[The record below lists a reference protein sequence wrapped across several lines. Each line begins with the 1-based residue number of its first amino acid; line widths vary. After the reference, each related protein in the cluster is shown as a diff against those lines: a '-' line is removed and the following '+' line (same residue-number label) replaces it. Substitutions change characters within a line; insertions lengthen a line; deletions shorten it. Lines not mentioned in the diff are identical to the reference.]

1 MAVYLDWNA
10 TAPLLPE
17 ARAAWLRAQ
26 DESWANPGSAH
37 GFGQQARHA
46 IDQAR
51 LVIAR
56 FLGGS
61 AAEWVVTSG
70 GSEANALA
78 IASALADGGSALCS
92 AVEHSSVLRNV
103 EAHTALVTV
112 PVDGSGRLDQ
122 TALTATLRADT
133 ALVCV
138 QFANN
143 ETAVRQDIPVIAA
156 LVRAHAPQ
164 AWIHVDAAQGA
175 GKTALDVRGL
185 GVDSLAVAGH
195 KFGAPKGIGLLWVR
209 GGRSVHA
216 LVRGGRQQ
224 QDRRSGTEDAALVTS
239 LAAALSVRCAAM
251 AAEDTRQR
259 ELLDATFARIQT
271 RLPQARWL
279 GREADR
285 LANVLSLAHPGAIA
299 EALITRLDL
308 AGFGVSR
315 GSACMAAKGG
325 PTHVIAALGIDDDL
339 ARSVIRVSIGWTTTT
354 EELAAFADAYA
365 DCVLA

>member
-1 MAVYLDWNA
+1 MAIYLDWNS

-17 ARAAWLRAQ
+17 ARAAWLRAH

-51 LVIAR
+51 LTIAR
-56 FLGGS
+56 LLGGS
-61 AAEWVVTSG
+61 ASEWVVTSG

-78 IASALADGGSALCS
+78 IASALVDGGSALCS

-103 EAHTALVTV
+103 EAHTPLITV
-112 PVDGSGRLDQ
+112 PVDSAGCVDQ
-122 TALTATLRADT
+122 DALTAMLDPST

-143 ETAVRQDIPVIAA
+143 ETAVRQDIANLATII
-156 LVRAHAPQ
+156 RSHAPQ
-164 AWIHVDAAQGA
+164 TWIHVDAAQGA
-175 GKTALDVRGL
+175 GKCALDVRTL

-209 GGRSVHA
+209 AGRAIHA

-224 QDRRSGTEDAALVTS
+224 QDRRSGTEDAALVTA
-239 LAAALSVRCAAM
+239 LAAALQVRCAAT
-251 AAEDTRQR
+251 AAESARQR
-259 ELLDATFARIQT
+259 ELLDKTFARIRA
-271 RLPQARWL
+271 RLPRAQWMGFDA
-279 GREADR
+279 ER
-285 LANVLSLAHPGAIA
+285 LANVLSLGHPGAQA
-299 EALITRLDL
+299 EALVTRLDL
-308 AGFGVSR
+308 AGFAVSR

-325 PTHVIAALGIDDDL
+325 PTHVIAALGVPDEV
-339 ARSVIRVSIGWTTTT
+339 ARSVIRVSIGWTTTADD
-354 EELAAFADAYA
+354 LAAFADAYV